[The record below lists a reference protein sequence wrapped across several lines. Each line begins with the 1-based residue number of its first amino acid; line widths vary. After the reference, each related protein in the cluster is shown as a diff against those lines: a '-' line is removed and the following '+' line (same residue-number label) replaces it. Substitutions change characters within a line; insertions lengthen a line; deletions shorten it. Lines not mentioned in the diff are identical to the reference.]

1 MGQGMDSSEPV
12 MDAPGRQPRLRPES
26 VYRLQVGTIGLGAML
41 LLVSLANI
49 IMERARE
56 SDAAAVPDTVATV
69 AAPAA
74 SEAPQDPLADTGVV
88 PEVAPTATPSPE
100 ASAAASAAGG
110 GTVRNP
116 MDARASPAPG
126 TGAR

>member
-1 MGQGMDSSEPV
+1 MDSSEPV
-12 MDAPGRQPRLRPES
+12 MDAPARQPRLRPES
-26 VYRLQVGTIGLGAML
+26 VYRLQVGAIGLGAML

-49 IMERARE
+49 IMDRARE

-88 PEVAPTATPSPE
+88 PEVAPTPTPSSE
-100 ASAAASAAGG
+100 ATAATGG
-110 GTVRNP
+110 PVRNP
-116 MDARASPAPG
+116 MEARASPAPG